1 MQLVAGVLGIV
12 LAAVAAAAFLAGQH
26 APQTAPAGAI
36 SIEAYQTMVKG
47 DDGMVI
53 VSRNDNCMT
62 LESACD
68 VSGKPAIALMQRWLD
83 DLNASTP
90 PARFAVIDAQMR
102 RHLTVGIA
110 ALNAILAAFQAK
122 DQSGLDRAHNLA
134 SDQQGWLDEAT
145 RGIAASQPGTAATYI
160 ASAQAASQAFGGC
173 PSCASLANQ
182 VECAVMQSTNCEY
195 EVLYATRAIAP
206 FESALVRVSAPSSL
220 AAQDARLQSDLAQ
233 IDTDVLAMAAAQM
246 TGDQAAFDAGR
257 LLLQQALLA
266 LKKDAGVVGGA

>member
-1 MQLVAGVLGIV
+1 VDNERQLRTEFRRALDEVLPPVPWLEAAVTQDLHKRRSRRSIDRVNALPRSRMQLVAGVLVIV
-12 LAAVAAAAFLAGQH
+12 LAAVAAAAFLASQH

-36 SIEAYQTMVKG
+36 SIEAYQTMVKR

-102 RHLTVGIA
+102 RHLTVGIS
-110 ALNAILAAFQAK
+110 ALNAIPAAYQAK

-173 PSCASLANQ
+173 PSW
-182 VECAVMQSTNCEY
+182 
-195 EVLYATRAIAP
+195 
-206 FESALVRVSAPSSL
+206 
-220 AAQDARLQSDLAQ
+220 
-233 IDTDVLAMAAAQM
+233 
-246 TGDQAAFDAGR
+246 
-257 LLLQQALLA
+257 
-266 LKKDAGVVGGA
+266 VVGQPGRMRGHAIHEL